1 MIIRRVCSAV
11 VLSVTL
17 LATLSAVPGDV
28 FAAPAFSS
36 SAWPQDTG
44 APVNSSPVLG
54 DLDGDGVLEIVVGSD
69 NNKVYA
75 WKPDGTLMPGWPVT
89 TNDSVRSSPALADV
103 DGDGHL
109 EVIVGSFD
117 NKVYVWNFH
126 GSILPGWPASTG
138 SVIYSSPAVGDIDG
152 DQLPEVVVGS
162 FDNKVYAWNADGS
175 LVRNWPKPTGL
186 FVYSSPAL
194 ADLNRDGV
202 LDVIIG
208 TDNNRVFAW
217 KGDGTDLDGW
227 PVATEHVVPSSP
239 AVGDIDNDGEIE
251 IVAASW
257 DKVFVWNT
265 KGERKAGWPVTAGH
279 QIPSS
284 AALADLDNDG
294 QLEVIIGC
302 KDGKVY
308 AWKANGQPAPG
319 WPAVTDGEISG
330 APAVGDVDGDGRLEV
345 VIGSKDNKVYM
356 WTAQGVLVQGWPR
369 QTNAAITSSPAIGD
383 LDGDGTMEIVIGS
396 KDQFVY
402 AWTMPR
408 VGAQTPK
415 VVWQGFRGSPAH
427 SGRYGDAIVS
437 AVAAALP
444 NQLTPKLGDAQ
455 VLVESSTSSRQPVIP
470 AIAGQVLDLTV
481 TNYDNTSMTLTW
493 TAPSGLFSPQAVY
506 DLRFAAQP
514 ITDESWESSVKYPE
528 TIHPAPAGTKEV
540 LAIKELKLPELQ
552 LKDMLYIAMR
562 ISDGAG
568 QINPLSNVV
577 RVEQI
582 DEDAPAK
589 IESFAVKELDQN
601 TLELSWKATGDD
613 GNQGTATTYDIRYSD
628 VPLTELTWVRAI
640 QASNV
645 PAPLPAGTTQTFQVL
660 KPWNDKEMF
669 WAIRAIDD
677 ALNLSP
683 LSEVV
688 AWNPVASAP
697 FARIVDLSLTENA
710 LTWTAPAKSSDAAKT
725 DKANRY
731 EMRYA
736 EFPLTEADWNTAT
749 PVENVPVP
757 ETPGTPQTFALNGLP
772 EGKKLFFA
780 VKSLNSN
787 GTASEISNVVE
798 VLIEERQAPDA
809 ITDVA
814 IEELTKESVTLNW
827 TAPQQMVGDKSASV
841 NKYEVRYSMT
851 PLTEET
857 WNSAIVAQNI
867 LKPASP
873 KTLETCILKDAPKD
887 TVYYVAVKSFDD
899 RGKASPLS
907 NVVRVPVFDAVA
919 PAPIIDLAVDDSGKD
934 WVKISWTATGDNDN
948 EGQAAKQLIR
958 LAPSLKAVKEWS
970 SAKDIEN
977 DVFPSVAGAKDS
989 YTIQGLDSNA
999 TYFIA
1004 LKSVDAFGNES
1015 EISNIV
1021 RAKTLDSV
1029 APGSISDLRIAAESE
1044 KGVVLQWTAPGENAM
1059 EGQAKSYDLRY
1070 SQQPITAENWEL
1082 LTKKDDMPAP
1092 QPAGSTEKVTL
1103 TGLQPNTKYYAAVVA
1118 LDASGNSSPLSNVL
1132 EIVPGD
1138 TIAPEGI
1145 TTLWAE
1151 NVDNISVF
1159 LDWRSPGD
1167 DELHQTPNK
1176 YEIRYSR
1183 DPLDE
1188 DSWKTAKAAPD
1199 SPKPS
1204 PQGEKEQFLLSGL
1217 QKNSL
1222 YHIGVK
1228 AIDAAG
1234 NISPISNIV
1243 RVYTS
1248 DDVIKDVKIL
1258 EFDQQNVTLTW
1269 TAPGGIL
1276 PEQNRV
1282 YDIRYATTT
1291 LTDES
1296 WEKANPVRNL
1306 PYEALLARDP
1316 GQKEQVTLTGLP
1328 QYEQLFFGVRVL
1340 TSSPD
1345 NQEQRSKL
1353 SNVVELNRLDVIPPA
1368 EITTLQV
1375 KNTGG
1380 AQGGMYAFQ
1389 LAWQATGDND
1399 FEGTA
1404 DHYDIRY
1411 GTTPPTEANW
1421 ERLTPIQPLPAP
1433 QSAGSFQE
1441 TTAHI
1446 PAGED
1451 TLYFAIRSYDE
1462 ALNASAL
1469 SNIAQWAPKDSVAPA
1484 PVQTLRAER
1493 LENGDIKLSWIAPG
1507 DNENRGTAAFYDI
1520 RYATKESDLK
1530 KWETATVVSGEPL
1543 PDVAGSEQE
1552 YILKGI
1558 RQDAPCY
1565 IGLKTTDDARNTSQ
1579 LSNIVMLE
1587 KAPVAAIT
1595 NLTFVSG
1602 TDSSVTLTWTAP
1614 RDRVAERVQSYD
1626 IRYSEDR
1633 AVLEVW
1639 KQATVVKHNLTP
1651 RQSGSGESITL
1662 DQLAP
1667 NKRYYVAIKATDHA
1681 KETSQLSNIAI
1692 AYTADT
1698 TPPAA
1703 INNLSVSRSDLDAV
1717 TISWTVVE
1725 DDAIHDV
1732 PASYEIRYAT
1742 EPLSEANWN
1751 TATLVVNDLQPTALA
1766 SQMEYTIAGLEESHV
1781 YYVGIRAKDQAGN
1794 VSALS
1799 NKLIARTKDT
1809 TPPQAVTD
1817 LRAMYPTPMS
1827 VLLTWTTPADVM
1839 DLSSDPRG
1847 AELQSGLPLEDML
1860 ITGYD
1865 IRYMNIA
1872 NGSSL
1877 TEENWEQAEKVLTP
1891 PAPLTPG
1898 TVAQF
1903 AVSPLSADQTY
1914 IFAIRAIDSSGN
1926 VSAISN
1932 LITETTLP
1940 ADLAAPVTTAR
1951 AVAENDTLGWR
1962 LVQGQELG
1970 QLHADQSGVLTL
1982 QATGARKISGKT
1994 AMTAVYPAT
2003 NEDVTMPQGE
2013 LKFAVKGTE
2022 PFFICAKVNALESS
2036 EVFNLCYSS
2045 QQPMAASDARN
2056 ADAVVQTITQSP
2068 RTRLENYIF
2077 FPLDEVALDNQW
2089 HDIQRDLTKDL
2100 MEGAGQVYG
2109 SSSRFYVRGTDV
2121 SVRSV
2126 TVEGV
2131 LFTSLTDFEDRL
2143 NPLDNGWKLH
2153 FGTGTVDL
2161 LQEPMTGDTG
2171 VMSFTPQGSEQK
2183 AGTSQIQ
2190 SYVITG
2196 IRARGIQGV
2205 ERTNFYLHAQSAD
2218 NSNIVLTY
2226 PQSGM
2231 TQVSE
2236 KPFFL
2241 ADVKAGT
2248 EFKIIL
2254 KVQTKDNREVYVGY
2268 LPESMLQ
2275 TTAAS
2280 SGNYFYFPLR
2290 TVPRSNGWMQ
2300 VIADVAGDLKTNQVE
2315 YAATTWL
2322 SFHGQEIN
2330 LDNIGFSTGVLTNL
2344 LK

>member
-1 MIIRRVCSAV
+1 MIIRRVCSV
-11 VLSVTL
+11 IVLNMVL
-17 LATLSAVPGDV
+17 LAIFLTDPSLLSA
-28 FAAPAFSS
+28 ASTFSQ

-75 WKPDGTLMPGWPVT
+75 WKPDGTLMAGWPVT
-89 TNDSVRSSPALADV
+89 TNDSVRSSPALADL

-117 NKVYVWNFH
+117 NKVYAWNFH

-217 KGDGTDLDGW
+217 KGDGTDIDGW

-239 AVGDIDNDGEIE
+239 AIGDIDNDGEIE

-257 DKVFVWNT
+257 DKVFVWNS
-265 KGERKAGWPVTAGH
+265 KGERKAGWPTTAGH

-284 AALADLDNDG
+284 PALADLNDDG
-294 QLEVIIGC
+294 MLEIIIGC

-308 AWKANGQPAPG
+308 AWNANGQLAPG

-383 LDGDGTMEIVIGS
+383 LDGDGTMEAVIGS

-402 AWTMPR
+402 AWTFSR

-415 VVWQGFRGSPAH
+415 VVWQGFRGNPSH
-427 SGRYGDAIVS
+427 SGRYGDAIGSV
-437 AVAAALP
+437 AVAALP
-444 NQLTPKLGDAQ
+444 TQATPKPGDAQ
-455 VLVESSTSSRQPVIP
+455 VLVEQSTTSRQPVIP
-470 AIAGQVLDLTV
+470 TIAGQILDLTV
-481 TNYDNTSMTLTW
+481 TNYDKTSMTLTW
-493 TAPSGLFSPQAVY
+493 TAPPGLFSPQTIY

-514 ITDESWESSVKYPE
+514 ITNESWESAVKYSE
-528 TIHPAPAGTKEV
+528 TIHPAPAGTQEV
-540 LAIKELKLPELQ
+540 LAIKKLQ
-552 LKDMLYIAMR
+552 LPSLQLDGMLYIAMR
-562 ISDGAG
+562 VDDGSG
-568 QINPLSNVV
+568 QMNPLSNVV
-577 RVEQI
+577 RLEQI
-582 DEDAPAK
+582 DEEPPSK
-589 IESFAVKELDQN
+589 IEAFAVRELDQN

-613 GNQGTATTYDIRYSD
+613 SAQGTATTYDIRYSD

-645 PAPLPAGTTQTFQVL
+645 PAPLPAGTMQTFQVL
-660 KPWNDKEMF
+660 KPWADKEMF

-683 LSEVV
+683 LSDVI
-688 AWNPVASAP
+688 AWNPN
-697 FARIVDLSLTENA
+697 I
-710 LTWTAPAKSSDAAKT
+710 
-725 DKANRY
+725 
-731 EMRYA
+731 
-736 EFPLTEADWNTAT
+736 
-749 PVENVPVP
+749 P
-757 ETPGTPQTFALNGLP
+757 ELP
-772 EGKKLFFA
+772 
-780 VKSLNSN
+780 
-787 GTASEISNVVE
+787 
-798 VLIEERQAPDA
+798 APDA
-809 ITDVA
+809 IADLA
-814 IEELTKESVTLNW
+814 IEDLSEGSVTLNW
-827 TAPQQMVGDKSASV
+827 TAPQQIIEDRPNDVA
-841 NKYEVRYSMT
+841 KYEVRYSVT

-857 WNSAIVAQNI
+857 WNAAAVAQNI
-867 LKPASP
+867 PEPAAP
-873 KTLETCILKDAPKD
+873 KTLETFILKDAPKD
-887 TVYYVAVKSFDD
+887 TAYYIAVKSFDA
-899 RGKASPLS
+899 RGTASPLS
-907 NVVRVPVFDAVA
+907 NVVRVPMFDAVA
-919 PAPIIDLAVDDSGKD
+919 PAPIIDLAVEDAGKD
-934 WVKISWTATGDNDN
+934 WVKISWTATGDNDS

-970 SAKDIEN
+970 SAKEIEN
-977 DVFPSVAGAKDS
+977 DVFPSVSGSKDT
-989 YTIQGLDSNA
+989 YTISGLDSNA

-1004 LKSVDAFGNES
+1004 LKSADAFGNES

-1021 RAKTLDSV
+1021 RAKTLDSI

-1044 KGVVLQWTAPGENAM
+1044 KGVVLQWTAPGENEM
-1059 EGQAKSYDLRY
+1059 EGQANAYNLRY
-1070 SQQPITAENWEL
+1070 SQQPITMENWDL
-1082 LTKKDDMPAP
+1082 LSQKEDMPTP

-1103 TGLQPNTKYYAAVVA
+1103 TDLQPNTKYYVAIIA
-1118 LDASGNSSPLSNVL
+1118 LDASENPSSLSNVL
-1132 EIVPGD
+1132 QIIPGD
-1138 TIAPEGI
+1138 TIAPEGV

-1151 NVDNISVF
+1151 NVDNNSVF
-1159 LDWRSPGD
+1159 LGWVSPGD
-1167 DELHQTPNK
+1167 DELHQMPNT

-1183 DPLDE
+1183 EPLTE
-1188 DSWKTAKAAPD
+1188 ETWKTAKAAPD

-1217 QKNSL
+1217 QKNSM
-1222 YHIGVK
+1222 YYIGVK
-1228 AIDAAG
+1228 ALDAAG
-1234 NISPISNIV
+1234 NTAPISNIV

-1248 DDVIKDVKIL
+1248 DDVVKDLEIL
-1258 EFDQQNVTLTW
+1258 EFDQQMVTLTW
-1269 TAPGGIL
+1269 TAPGGVL
-1276 PEQNRV
+1276 PEHNRV

-1296 WEKANPVRNL
+1296 WDKANPVRNL

-1340 TSSPD
+1340 TSNPD
-1345 NQEQRSKL
+1345 NLEQRSML

-1375 KNTGG
+1375 KDMNGS
-1380 AQGGMYAFQ
+1380 QGGMHTFE
-1389 LAWQATGDND
+1389 LSWQATGDND

-1404 DHYDIRY
+1404 KHYEIRY
-1411 GTTPPTEANW
+1411 GAMPPSEANW
-1421 ERLTPIQPLPAP
+1421 ESLTPIQPLPSP
-1433 QSAGSFQE
+1433 QSSGSFLE

-1469 SNIAQWAPKDSVAPA
+1469 SNIAQWAPKDPIAPA
-1484 PVQTLRAER
+1484 PVQTLHAER

-1520 RYATKESDLK
+1520 RYAAKENDLK
-1530 KWETATVVSGEPL
+1530 KWEKATVVQGEPL
-1543 PDVAGSEQE
+1543 PESAGSEQE
-1552 YILKGI
+1552 YLLKGL
-1558 RQDAPCY
+1558 RQDSAWY
-1565 IGLKTTDDARNTSQ
+1565 IALKTTDDAKNTSQ
-1579 LSNIVMLE
+1579 LSNIVLLE
-1587 KAPVAAIT
+1587 KVPAAAIAD
-1595 NLTFVSG
+1595 LSFVSG
-1602 TDSSVTLTWTAP
+1602 TENSVTLTWTAP

-1633 AVLEVW
+1633 AILETW
-1639 KQATVVKHNLTP
+1639 KQATVVKHDLIP

-1692 AYTADT
+1692 AYTTDT
-1698 TPPAA
+1698 DSPAA
-1703 INNLSVSRSDLDAV
+1703 ITDLSISRSELDAV
-1717 TISWTVVE
+1717 TVIWTVVE

-1742 EPLSEANWN
+1742 EPLSETNWN
-1751 TATLVVNDLQPTALA
+1751 TAVVVVNDLPPAVLA
-1766 SQMEYTIAGLEESHV
+1766 SKMEYTIPGLEESHI
-1781 YYVGIRAKDQAGN
+1781 YYVGIRAKDMAGN
-1794 VSALS
+1794 VSTLS
-1799 NKLIARTKDT
+1799 NNLIARTKDT
-1809 TPPQAVTD
+1809 MPPQAVAD
-1817 LRAMYPTPMS
+1817 LRALYPTPTS

-1839 DLSSDPRG
+1839 NLSSDPRG

-1865 IRYMNIA
+1865 IRYINTA
-1872 NGSSL
+1872 NAASL
-1877 TEENWEQAEKVLTP
+1877 TVENWEQAEKVLTP

-1898 TVAQF
+1898 TVQQF
-1903 AVSPLSADQTY
+1903 AVGQLAPDQTY
-1914 IFAIRAIDSSGN
+1914 LFAIRAIDGSGN
-1926 VSAISN
+1926 ISAISN
-1932 LITETTLP
+1932 LIAETTLP
-1940 ADLAAPVTTAR
+1940 ADLAAPVSSIAR
-1951 AVAENDTLGWR
+1951 AVTEGDTLGWR
-1962 LVQGQELG
+1962 LVQGQDIG
-1970 QLHADQSGVLTL
+1970 QLQADPSGMLSL
-1982 QATGARKISGKT
+1982 QAKGERKMPGKT

-2003 NEDVTMPQGE
+2003 NEDIAMPQGE

-2036 EVFNLCYSS
+2036 EAFNLCYAS
-2045 QQPMAASDARN
+2045 QQATAAVNARN
-2056 ADAVVQTITQSP
+2056 ADAVVQTIAQTP
-2068 RTRLENYIF
+2068 RARLENYIF
-2077 FPLDEVALDNQW
+2077 FPLDDVALDNQW

-2121 SVRSV
+2121 SVRGV

-2131 LFTSLTDFEDRL
+2131 LFTSLTDFEERL

-2161 LQEPMTGDTG
+2161 LQEPMTGDPG
-2171 VMSFTPQGSEQK
+2171 VMSFAPQGSEQ
-2183 AGTSQIQ
+2183 ADGASQIQ
-2190 SYVITG
+2190 RYVITG
-2196 IRARGIQGV
+2196 VKVRGIQGV
-2205 ERTNFYLHAQSAD
+2205 ERTNFYLHAQSSD

-2231 TQVSE
+2231 VQVSD

-2241 ADVKAGT
+2241 ADVRAGA
-2248 EFKIIL
+2248 EFKLIL

-2290 TVPRSNGWMQ
+2290 TVPRNNGWMQ
-2300 VIADVAGDLKTNQVE
+2300 IVADVAGDLKTKQIE
-2315 YAATTWL
+2315 YMATTWL
-2322 SFHGQEIN
+2322 SFHGREIN
-2330 LDNIGFSTGVLTNL
+2330 LDNLGFSTGVLKNL